1 MQRGER
7 YQTSNRASGHAK
19 IIGLTPFSPISFQ
32 MCIPI
37 TEAMRTHSLSELEIE
52 GRDMVLRVEPRFDF
66 YRIKKASA
74 VMIEFGPGA
83 NDAGQTSLVLTT
95 DYQTESKA
103 YRLTIRFDGV
113 RELAFPE
120 MQPFL
125 QFAELEIEDVRDRM
139 LEGVRFE
146 VVSHYDRSFRCLCGG
161 IVIVSFD
168 PVS

>member
-1 MQRGER
+1 
-7 YQTSNRASGHAK
+7 
-19 IIGLTPFSPISFQ
+19 
-32 MCIPI
+32 
-37 TEAMRTHSLSELEIE
+37 MRTHNLSELEIQ
-52 GRDMVLRVEPRFDF
+52 GREKVLRIEPRFDF

-74 VMIEFGPGA
+74 VVIDFGPRA
-83 NDAGQTSLVLTT
+83 SDAGQPSLVLTT
-95 DYQTESKA
+95 DYQTQSKV
-103 YRLTIRFDGV
+103 YHLTIRFDGV
-113 RELAFPE
+113 RELVFPE

-161 IVIVSFD
+161 IAIVSFD